1 MSFTL
6 LLIILMFALIMVTV
20 VVLNKKISNM
30 QILLKKHQGDI
41 TSLSNDNNQISIKQK
56 LLFYVVL
63 SFIQETS
70 EYAKNEIKQRF
81 QIDDKIIN
89 DNQLL
94 LKYLKNLTQQD
105 NFVVKVKNG
114 KYIFKLK
121 NKKI

>member
-30 QILLKKHQGDI
+30 QILLKKHQRDI

-56 LLFYVVL
+56 LLFFVSL